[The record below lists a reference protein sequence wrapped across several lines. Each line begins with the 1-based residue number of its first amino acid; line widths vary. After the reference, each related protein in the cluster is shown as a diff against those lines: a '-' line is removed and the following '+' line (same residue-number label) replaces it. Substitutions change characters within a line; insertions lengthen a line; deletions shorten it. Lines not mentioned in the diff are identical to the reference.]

1 MALEIDVNTN
11 GSRFFATNTN
21 WSLDII
27 ITNGIESC
35 DFITDLLILEIAAE
49 IPFYTPN
56 LGGSNRDTNSM
67 GFLTLNEICIL
78 IVLYPKTGKIYTKK

>member
-49 IPFYTPN
+49 IPFYLKYLIWAGVTVTPIQW
-56 LGGSNRDTNSM
+56 
-67 GFLTLNEICIL
+67 GFLL
-78 IVLYPKTGKIYTKK
+78 